1 MLKAG
6 LVSLAALAA
15 LSLPAIGA
23 DCPDLVDG
31 PMGTVT
37 SVVDG
42 DTVLLDT
49 GLVVRLVGMQ
59 APKLALGRPGHEDW
73 PLGEA
78 ARTALSDMAL
88 GHKVQLRYGGER
100 LDRYGRT
107 LAQMFLSDDGDAWVQ
122 QAMLTS
128 GFARVYSFA
137 DNRACLAP
145 LLAAESGARAKRL
158 GIWAEPYYSLKQA
171 NRPQTLAE
179 SEGRYELVEGRVLL
193 AEAAGRNIYLN
204 FGRNWNVDFTAVIDQ
219 KAQSLFAD
227 SGIDPLMLN
236 GALVRLRGWIED
248 RDGPR
253 MAVTHPEQIEVLATQ

>member
-15 LSLPAIGA
+15 LSLPAMGA

-31 PMGTVT
+31 PMGTVA

-59 APKLALGRPGHEDW
+59 APKLALDRPGHEDW

-88 GHKVQLRYGGER
+88 GHKVVLRYGGER

-107 LAQMFLSDDGDAWVQ
+107 LARIEIGGKD
-122 QAMLTS
+122 
-128 GFARVYSFA
+128 
-137 DNRACLAP
+137 
-145 LLAAESGARAKRL
+145 L
-158 GIWAEPYYSLKQA
+158 G
-171 NRPQTLAE
+171 
-179 SEGRYELVEGRVLL
+179 
-193 AEAAGRNIYLN
+193 
-204 FGRNWNVDFTAVIDQ
+204 
-219 KAQSLFAD
+219 
-227 SGIDPLMLN
+227 
-236 GALVRLRGWIED
+236 
-248 RDGPR
+248 
-253 MAVTHPEQIEVLATQ
+253 EVLIGEGLARKWAGKRRPWC